1 MESQFSLSGKVIV
14 VTGGTGILGN
24 SFINGIV
31 EAGGAV
37 GILGRNK
44 AVAEE
49 RAAAINAKGGKA
61 LALVADVMKTDE
73 LIAAKNKIYDAF
85 GRIDGL
91 VNGAGG
97 NMPQGVLKPN
107 DDIFN
112 MNLDGMKEVM
122 DINLWGTLYPTQIFG
137 EAIAKTGKGSIVNIS
152 SMNSKRAV
160 TRVLGYNMGKAAV
173 DCYNQWFAVELA
185 NRYGDAIRMNALAPG
200 FFLTEQNRNLLT
212 LPEGGYTERG
222 SKVINQ
228 TPFKRFGHPDE
239 LIGALVWLLSDASA
253 FVTGSM
259 MWKLATCAMW
269 MRTSW
274 IKPSPIF
281 INKLAKSRKG
291 LRISANYWRKRTRMP
306 LSSPHPTIGTPPQ
319 PSWPARQENMC
330 MLKSPAAITLT
341 KAKWR

>member
-1 MESQFSLSGKVIV
+1 MANIFSLSGKVII

-24 SFINGIV
+24 SFVNGIV

-44 AVAEE
+44 ELAEE
-49 RAAAINAKGGKA
+49 RAELINSKGGKA
-61 LALVADVMKTDE
+61 IALVADVLKADDLM
-73 LIAAKNKIYDAF
+73 IAKNKILDAF

-97 NMPQGVLKPN
+97 NMPQGVLQPEE
-107 DDIFN
+107 DIFS
-112 MNLDGMKEVM
+112 MNLEGMKKVMEV
-122 DINLWGTLYPTQIFG
+122 NLWGTLYPTQIFG

-152 SMNSKRAV
+152 SMNSKRAI
-160 TRVLGYNMGKAAV
+160 TKVLGYNMGKAAV
-173 DCYNQWFAVELA
+173 DCYTQWFAVELA
-185 NRYGDAIRMNALAPG
+185 NRYGDTIRMNALAPG

-222 SKVINQ
+222 NKVIRN

-259 MWKLATCAMW
+259 ICVDGGF
-269 MRTSW
+269 S
-274 IKPSPIF
+274 IF
-281 INKLAKSRKG
+281 G
-291 LRISANYWRKRTRMP
+291 
-306 LSSPHPTIGTPPQ
+306 GV
-319 PSWPARQENMC
+319 
-330 MLKSPAAITLT
+330 
-341 KAKWR
+341 

>member
-1 MESQFSLSGKVIV
+1 MTDQFSLSGKVIV

-24 SFINGIV
+24 SFVNGIV
-31 EAGGAV
+31 EAGGTV

-49 RAAAINAKGGKA
+49 RADKINANGGKA
-61 LALVADVMKTDE
+61 IALIADAMKTDE
-73 LIAAKNKIYDAF
+73 LIAAKNKILDAF

-97 NMPQGVLKPN
+97 NMPQGVLQPE
-107 DDIFN
+107 DDIFS
-112 MNLDGMKEVM
+112 MNLEGMKQVMEV
-122 DINLWGTLYPTQIFG
+122 NLWGTLYPTQIFG

-152 SMNSKRAV
+152 SMNSKRAI
-160 TRVLGYNMGKAAV
+160 TKVLGYNIGKAAV
-173 DCYNQWFAVELA
+173 DCYNQLFAVELA

-212 LPEGGYTERG
+212 LPEGGYTDRG
-222 SKVINQ
+222 SKVIRN

-259 MWKLATCAMW
+259 ICVDGGF
-269 MRTSW
+269 S
-274 IKPSPIF
+274 IF
-281 INKLAKSRKG
+281 G
-291 LRISANYWRKRTRMP
+291 
-306 LSSPHPTIGTPPQ
+306 GV
-319 PSWPARQENMC
+319 
-330 MLKSPAAITLT
+330 
-341 KAKWR
+341 

>member
-1 MESQFSLSGKVIV
+1 MESKFSLNGKVIV

-31 EAGGAV
+31 EAGGTV

-44 AVAEE
+44 EVAEE
-49 RAAAINAKGGKA
+49 RAAAINKKGGKA
-61 LALVADVMKTDE
+61 LALIADAMNTEQLVD
-73 LIAAKNKIYDAF
+73 AKNKILDAF
-85 GRIDGL
+85 GRVDGL

-97 NMPQGVLKPN
+97 NAPQGVLMPGA
-107 DDIFN
+107 DIFSMN
-112 MNLDGMKEVM
+112 MEGMKQVM
-122 DINLWGTLYPTQIFG
+122 DLNLWGTLYPTQIFG

-173 DCYNQWFAVELA
+173 DCYTQWFAVELA

-222 SKVINQ
+222 GKVINQ
-228 TPFKRFGHPDE
+228 TPFKRFGNPDE

-259 MWKLATCAMW
+259 ICVDGGF
-269 MRTSW
+269 S
-274 IKPSPIF
+274 IF
-281 INKLAKSRKG
+281 G
-291 LRISANYWRKRTRMP
+291 
-306 LSSPHPTIGTPPQ
+306 GV
-319 PSWPARQENMC
+319 
-330 MLKSPAAITLT
+330 
-341 KAKWR
+341 